1 VFVLLAEKLYDNN
14 AATMNMTKKI
24 NVNFSSLVG
33 LKAELLRKQAEVNE
47 VRLKTEPINAPLS
60 KKKSKKSADN
70 VEGNAKR
77 SIDSEDIVAHKKS
90 KLMLEAKTRLYER
103 LKKSKNNDKFLVDF
117 ENKVDEP
124 DEEFVDETINE
135 DYPIEPEENWVEYQ
149 DCFGRT
155 RKCLREDL
163 PHMQKKDDLIK
174 QEVMKKHF
182 DEDKEEESKEQY
194 PVPEKEP
201 EIEIMRRKWEEQ
213 TQKLADKIDI
223 HYQDI
228 LFDEARTHGVGY
240 YAFSQDE
247 EERAKQQENL
257 TNLRKETEKKQKE
270 MKEIKELKDRMEQN
284 RLKAARIRQ
293 RIRAGLPAEPTE
305 EELAQEK
312 LINSTKNISTDKDN
326 ESERTEKDEEKSI
339 EKVDRTSASNDESTS
354 NEESTQRK
362 ETNDEDKIKAF
373 GELLGKKNHWHVMS
387 QEEWIAKCR
396 AQRIS
401 EFGPI
406 YDNFISAEF
415 YNSSQSIDK
424 QSTDKENKKSDNA
437 DTCNSQKS
445 VEEFNNLQNCE
456 DSNDSVANGTILK
469 DIDSNSQN
477 NNLLE
482 YNAANSD
489 SHDLAENT
497 IGPTL
502 TPAVTLP
509 QKQATISYPL
519 SHLSSNYSRNVY
531 GYPGIYTPEQQKQT
545 DDMKNIPLPDENEVL
560 ASTSSSASHTNE
572 QESLLPSI
580 NEDKIMAGLK
590 YLREKFEES
599 HSKYT

>member
-1 VFVLLAEKLYDNN
+1 
-14 AATMNMTKKI
+14 MNMTKKI

-47 VRLKTEPINAPLS
+47 ARLKTEPVNASPTLS
-60 KKKSKKSADN
+60 KKKSKKTTADN
-70 VEGNAKR
+70 IEGNAKR

-90 KLMLEAKTRLYER
+90 KLMLEAKARLYER
-103 LKKSKNNDKFLVDF
+103 LKKSKNNNDKFLVDF

-124 DEEFVDETINE
+124 DEESVDETINE

-174 QEVMKKHF
+174 QEIMKKHL

-194 PVPEKEP
+194 PVSEKEP

-213 TQKLADKIDI
+213 TRKLADKVDI

-270 MKEIKELKDRMEQN
+270 MKEIKELRDRMEQN

-312 LINSTKNISTDKDN
+312 LINSAKNISTDKDN
-326 ESERTEKDEEKSI
+326 ESERTEKNDEKSI
-339 EKVDRTSASNDESTS
+339 EKIDHTSASNDESD
-354 NEESTQRK
+354 R
-362 ETNDEDKIKAF
+362 
-373 GELLGKKNHWHVMS
+373 
-387 QEEWIAKCR
+387 
-396 AQRIS
+396 
-401 EFGPI
+401 
-406 YDNFISAEF
+406 
-415 YNSSQSIDK
+415 
-424 QSTDKENKKSDNA
+424 
-437 DTCNSQKS
+437 KS
-445 VEEFNNLQNCE
+445 V
-456 DSNDSVANGTILK
+456 V
-469 DIDSNSQN
+469 
-477 NNLLE
+477 
-482 YNAANSD
+482 
-489 SHDLAENT
+489 
-497 IGPTL
+497 
-502 TPAVTLP
+502 
-509 QKQATISYPL
+509 
-519 SHLSSNYSRNVY
+519 
-531 GYPGIYTPEQQKQT
+531 
-545 DDMKNIPLPDENEVL
+545 
-560 ASTSSSASHTNE
+560 
-572 QESLLPSI
+572 
-580 NEDKIMAGLK
+580 
-590 YLREKFEES
+590 
-599 HSKYT
+599 

>member
-1 VFVLLAEKLYDNN
+1 
-14 AATMNMTKKI
+14 MNMTKKI

-47 VRLKTEPINAPLS
+47 VRLKTEPVNATPTLS
-60 KKKSKKSADN
+60 KKKSKKTADN
-70 VEGNAKR
+70 VGGNAKR

-90 KLMLEAKTRLYER
+90 KLMLEAKARLYER
-103 LKKSKNNDKFLVDF
+103 LKKSKNNNDKFLVDF

-124 DEEFVDETINE
+124 DEEFVNETINE

-174 QEVMKKHF
+174 QEIMKKHL

-194 PVPEKEP
+194 FVPEKEP

-213 TQKLADKIDI
+213 TRKLADKVDI

-257 TNLRKETEKKQKE
+257 TSLRKETEKKQKE

-312 LINSTKNISTDKDN
+312 LINSAKNISTDKDN

-339 EKVDRTSASNDESTS
+339 EKDRTSASDD
-354 NEESTQRK
+354 ESTQRK

-387 QEEWIAKCR
+387 QEEWVAKCR

-406 YDNFISAEF
+406 YDNFTSAGF

-424 QSTDKENKKSDNA
+424 QSTDTENEKSDNPN
-437 DTCNSQKS
+437 TCNSQKS
-445 VEEFNNLQNCE
+445 VEEFNNLQNHE
-456 DSNDSVANGTILK
+456 DSNNSVTNETTLK

-477 NNLLE
+477 NNLPE

-489 SHDLAENT
+489 SHNLSENAVE
-497 IGPTL
+497 PAL

-519 SHLSSNYSRNVY
+519 PHLSSNYSRSVY
-531 GYPGIYTPEQQKQT
+531 GYPGIYMPEQQKQT
-545 DDMKNIPLPDENEVL
+545 DDMKNIPLPGANDVL
-560 ASTSSSASHTNE
+560 ASTSSSHTNE
-572 QESLLPSI
+572 QESLSRNI

-599 HSKYT
+599 HSKNY